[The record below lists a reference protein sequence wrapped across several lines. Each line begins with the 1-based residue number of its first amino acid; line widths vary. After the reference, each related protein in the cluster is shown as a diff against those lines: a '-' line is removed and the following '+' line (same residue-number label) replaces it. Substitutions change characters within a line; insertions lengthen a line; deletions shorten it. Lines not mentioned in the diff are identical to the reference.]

1 MLKCQRLGVILEQR
15 AAKTAGLP
23 SLTQGWSEAAI
34 SSTCFTQK
42 KEGDGSAGISAG
54 IFISRLMHLK
64 SLLQYIIENLK
75 F

>member
-42 KEGDGSAGISAG
+42 KEGDGSAGI
-54 IFISRLMHLK
+54 FISRLMHLK